1 MQPTIGWSSGSEYEE
16 WVRAKVPVTFVRN
29 GQEARFRT
37 TTTPFRGRVSS
48 TGFPS
53 IPRNAVTTSG
63 RLVVWNQY
71 GVDTDEPYFNGLC
84 METSSPDVVLTHASA
99 SDGWAFKS
107 NPLGNSVAELKLTKF
122 YKTNSAEVFGFEDD
136 HIGSIIGDS
145 ETDNVALFLN
155 ADHAGRFMSVDVAAA
170 FRIYSEYT
178 YVEGLDVYI
187 GQYSTEGELPSNSQ
201 EFWNGEI
208 ESMPVYEDN
217 DIGRKFSYSNEFRDS
232 RGYRNVWIRK
242 KFIDVPNLKM
252 FTAISSPI
260 VKLHISGLDYP
271 KQIAVEMQSLYVCIQ
286 RMD

>member
-16 WVRAKVPVTFVRN
+16 WVRAKVPVTFVQN

-71 GVDTDEPYFNGLC
+71 GVDTDKPYFYGRLDHNTFDFAL
-84 METSSPDVVLTHASA
+84 VQASA
-99 SDGWAFKS
+99 GDGWAFKS
-107 NPLGNSVAELKLTKF
+107 NPLGTSFAELKLTKF

-208 ESMPVYEDN
+208 ESMPVYVDN
-217 DIGRKFSYSNEFRDS
+217 DIGRKFSYSKEFRDS

-260 VKLHISGLDYP
+260 VKLHISELDYP